1 MMKTASLTFTPQNIK
16 NYVWLFKL
24 TLSLAISLFLVQEAV
39 QAKGLRDDTTCIVID
54 ILPQEK
60 PPPPPVPA
68 PKKQVKGV
76 LKNMFRRKSPE
87 SSSNTDREYVEPD
100 VLEELFEEGSAMLS
114 ERCAVKG
121 HIS

>member
-1 MMKTASLTFTPQNIK
+1 MMKTASLTFTPQNTKI
-16 NYVWLFKL
+16 YVWLFKL

-60 PPPPPVPA
+60 PPPPAVPA

-100 VLEELFEEGSAMLS
+100 VVEELCEEGSAMLS

>member
-1 MMKTASLTFTPQNIK
+1 MMKTASLTFTPQNTKI
-16 NYVWLFKL
+16 YVWLFKL

-100 VLEELFEEGSAMLS
+100 VVEELCEEGSAMLS

>member
-1 MMKTASLTFTPQNIK
+1 MMKTASLTFTPQNIEI
-16 NYVWLFKL
+16 YVWLFKL

-100 VLEELFEEGSAMLS
+100 VVEELFEEGSAMLS